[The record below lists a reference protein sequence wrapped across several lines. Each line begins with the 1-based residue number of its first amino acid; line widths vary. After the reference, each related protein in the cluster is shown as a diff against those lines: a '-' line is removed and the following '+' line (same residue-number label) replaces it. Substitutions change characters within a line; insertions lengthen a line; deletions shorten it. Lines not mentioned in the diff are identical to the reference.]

1 MQNAQSTLPTTICK
15 AHRIW
20 MSSGT
25 THLIYLV
32 SFEESFNAA
41 APVVCVCLNVF
52 TLCQG
57 WDAYGYSC
65 YLMEETPR
73 TWSEAKAF
81 CKAQDGFML
90 HIGDM
95 YVWLFKQQRCVRTTC
110 AAGFSWLLSM
120 MFPFRDLSYNL
131 KKTFIL

>member
-1 MQNAQSTLPTTICK
+1 MDVLRYHARDI
-15 AHRIW
+15 
-20 MSSGT
+20 
-25 THLIYLV
+25 LV
-32 SFEESFNAA
+32 SFEESFNAT
-41 APVVCVCLNVF
+41 APVVCACLNVF

-95 YVWLFKQQRCVRTTC
+95 YVRSFKQQRCVRTTC
-110 AAGFSWLLSM
+110 AAGFSWLLSIYI
-120 MFPFRDLSYNL
+120 LSDVSL
-131 KKTFIL
+131 QRSEL